1 MTSRRGVAPAA
12 AATRST
18 RRRSAPPRRRHR
30 GSLASRFARTAIRVP
45 SGLRLAALALLVLVV
60 LAALNVAYQVARK
73 PTELLGLVFAPAPL
87 TPSETWTRYGSEFR
101 AHATELVRAELLA
114 ALAHAESQGD
124 PLARTTWRWRWTWN
138 PFAVYAP
145 ASSAVGLYQ
154 MTDAAFA
161 EGRKL
166 CVHDHR
172 VARAG
177 SWYDPHACWF
187 PALYMRTVPSHA
199 IEMTAARLHEH
210 LVQALGAERA
220 GRIGVRSRE
229 RLAAVIHLCGPAR
242 GVAFGRRGFR
252 VTAGESCGTHDLAA
266 YLARVDRFTLSFER
280 LARAASAEPPW
291 RPRSP
296 PGRSGLAAAP
306 AA

>member
-1 MTSRRGVAPAA
+1 MTSRRGDAPAA
-12 AATRST
+12 PRTPAT
-18 RRRSAPPRRRHR
+18 PRRAAPVRGRPR
-30 GSLASRFARTAIRVP
+30 GSLARRLARATIRAP
-45 SGLRLAALALLVLVV
+45 IALRLAVLGVLVLIV

-87 TPSETWTRYGSEFR
+87 TLSETWTRYGAQFR
-101 AHATELVRAELLA
+101 GHATDLVRAELLA

-124 PLARTTWRWRWTWN
+124 PLARTAWRWRWTWN
-138 PFAVYAP
+138 PFAFYAP

-154 MTDAAFA
+154 ITDAAFA
-161 EGRKL
+161 EGRRL

-177 SWYDPHACWF
+177 PWYDLHACWF

-210 LVQALGAERA
+210 LVLALGSERT
-220 GRIGVRSRE
+220 GRTPARSRE
-229 RLAAVIHLCGPAR
+229 RLAAVIHLCGPSR
-242 GVAFGRRGFR
+242 GANFVRRDFR
-252 VTAGESCGTHDLAA
+252 VAAGERCGTHDLAA

-280 LARAASAEPPW
+280 LARAA
-291 RPRSP
+291 
-296 PGRSGLAAAP
+296 
-306 AA
+306 

>member
-1 MTSRRGVAPAA
+1 
-12 AATRST
+12 
-18 RRRSAPPRRRHR
+18 
-30 GSLASRFARTAIRVP
+30 
-45 SGLRLAALALLVLVV
+45 V

-87 TPSETWTRYGSEFR
+87 TLSETWTRYGAQFR
-101 AHATELVRAELLA
+101 GHATDLVRAELLA

-124 PLARTTWRWRWTWN
+124 SLARTAWRWRWTWN
-138 PFAVYAP
+138 PFAFYAP

-154 MTDAAFA
+154 ITDAAFA
-161 EGRKL
+161 EGRLL

-177 SWYDPHACWF
+177 PWYDLHACWF

-210 LVQALGAERA
+210 LVRALGAERT
-220 GRIGVRSRE
+220 GRTPARSRE
-229 RLAAVIHLCGPAR
+229 RLAAVIHLCGPSR
-242 GVAFGRRGFR
+242 GADFLRRGFR
-252 VTAGESCGTHDLAA
+252 VAAGERCGTHDLAA

-280 LARAASAEPPW
+280 LARAA
-291 RPRSP
+291 
-296 PGRSGLAAAP
+296 
-306 AA
+306 